1 MDLNNGWGI
10 NVGTEH
16 SLEVSW
22 ASWAVGMWIGVGSES
37 SVSGMIYIQYLMII
51 NGWIH

>member
-1 MDLNNGWGI
+1 MESDSEWGI

-16 SLEVSW
+16 SWVVSW
-22 ASWAVGMWIGVGSES
+22 ASWAVDMWIGVGSEI